1 MTPRITSPHPAA
13 HPRER
18 LETDAELQRT
28 LLQLLTGAC
37 RRQVWTFLLD
47 GSYRIIDPIMPFDEL
62 PDDPQELWEVED
74 LGAVA
79 FIEVFRDRL
88 AMIADLAGAS
98 RIVLVWERLGS
109 ELFSAE
115 DLEWAG
121 EIAAAWPSSGP
132 QIRAQYLLHGTG
144 LRRLVADAGA

>member
-1 MTPRITSPHPAA
+1 MTPRIAGPTPAA
-13 HPRER
+13 PPRAR

-47 GSYRIIDPIMPFDEL
+47 ESHRIVDPVMPFDEL
-62 PDDPQELWEVED
+62 PDDPQELWDVED
-74 LGAVA
+74 LGTVP

-88 AMIADLAGAS
+88 AMIAELAGAS
-98 RIVLVWERLGS
+98 RVVLVWERLGS
-109 ELFSAE
+109 ERFSAE

-121 EIAAAWPSSGP
+121 ELAASWPSNGP
-132 QIRAQYLLHGTG
+132 QIRAQFLLHDTG
-144 LRRLVADAGA
+144 LRQLVADGSA